1 MTRDFFDPTPAQQ
14 NVTLIDAATLRDA
27 ERLIESCE
35 HCNPVGSE
43 IPFDWILDL
52 GGPQVV
58 EEENYRNDQA
68 THLCGKAGSRQAGT
82 DLATLSLAKNG
93 AGKSHFCGQRE
104 SAVARVLQLRE
115 DRSQC
120 VAPVAIDVL
129 QGLAGMRQNLL

>member
-1 MTRDFFDPTPAQQ
+1 MTEIRPATPE
-14 NVTLIDAATLRDA
+14 DGAATREVHLAAFGRSTEA
-27 ERLIESCE
+27 KLVRLI
-35 HCNPVGSE
+35 SE
-43 IPFDWILDL
+43 RKLDWILDL
-52 GGPQVV
+52 GGPRIV